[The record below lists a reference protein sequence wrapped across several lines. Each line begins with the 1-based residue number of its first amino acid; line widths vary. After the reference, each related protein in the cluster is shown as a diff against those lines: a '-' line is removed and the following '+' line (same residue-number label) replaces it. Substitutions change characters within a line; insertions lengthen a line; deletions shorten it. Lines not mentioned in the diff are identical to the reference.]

1 MASFNDLTI
10 DQTDLLGRIKN
21 AYSNFIAQFKDEYT
35 IANIDARLSLLEKNW
50 LKYQT
55 NHEKIMT
62 MKTDSN
68 KSHHYFEAPLQMLNK
83 IEELYY
89 DEQAKFMEEKAKLS
103 VPDLNSSNISHSSRH
118 TIHVRPSHRKMP
130 AISLPKF
137 SGKHT
142 DWIEFRDL
150 FKALV
155 ADSQYSEVERLSYLK
170 ESLSDEPHSLIKWLS
185 LNKIFLLLGKI
196 C

>member
-35 IANIDARLSLLEKNW
+35 IENIDAPLLLLEKNW

-55 NHEKIMT
+55 NHEKIMA

-68 KSHHYFEAPLQMLNK
+68 KSHHYFKAPLQMMNK
-83 IEELYY
+83 IEELCY
-89 DEQAKFMEEKAKLS
+89 DEQAKFMQEKAKLC
-103 VPDLNSSNISHSSRH
+103 VPELNSSSISHSSSH
-118 TIHVRPSHRKMP
+118 TINVRPSHRKMP
-130 AISLPKF
+130 AISIPKF

-142 DWIEFRDL
+142 RSHFGGHVCSIR
-150 FKALV
+150 
-155 ADSQYSEVERLSYLK
+155 R
-170 ESLSDEPHSLIKWLS
+170 
-185 LNKIFLLLGKI
+185 
-196 C
+196 